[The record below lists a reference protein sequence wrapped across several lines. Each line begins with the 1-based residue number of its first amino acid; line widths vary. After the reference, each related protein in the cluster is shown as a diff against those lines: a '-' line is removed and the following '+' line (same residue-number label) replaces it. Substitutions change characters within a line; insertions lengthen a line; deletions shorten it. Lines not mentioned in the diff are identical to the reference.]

1 MKKMK
6 RMNTLFA
13 GALAIILSVSLV
25 SCSDDDNS
33 SAETY
38 NTQIKITDSP
48 VDDAEV
54 EAVFITVADVQLDG
68 RSLEGFSK
76 TTIELSA
83 LTNGDT
89 QLLGNLDLEAGDYS
103 NLKLILDT
111 QTDAAG
117 NAPANYVT
125 TQSNGTVALTVTN
138 PELQV
143 NETVSVLAQA
153 GNVLVIDFDLR
164 KALVAKA
171 DGTYD
176 FAVSSQLSNSL
187 RVSNTLQSGMIQGT
201 ANSTLGGSNRTIIAF
216 AYEQGTFT
224 EADAEANANGVRF
237 ANAVTSSVTTG
248 TNNQFSLHFLEAG
261 NYEVQFASFVDDN
274 NDGRLEFEGRIET
287 SSNTAIEL
295 NNISVGANTTTTL
308 DLSLLAVL
316 GL

>member
-176 FAVSSQLSNSL
+176 FAVNSQLSNSL

>member
-1 MKKMK
+1 MK
-6 RMNTLFA
+6 RMNPLIA
-13 GALAIILSVSLV
+13 GALAIFLSVSLV
-25 SCSDDDNS
+25 SCSNDDDNS
-33 SAETY
+33 SGTTDTY

-68 RSLEGFSK
+68 RSLEGFTK

-89 QLLGNLDLEAGDYS
+89 QFLGNLDLEAGDYN
-103 NLKLILDT
+103 NLQLILDT
-111 QTDAAG
+111 QTDASG
-117 NAPANYVT
+117 NSPANYVT
-125 TQSNGTVALTVTN
+125 TQSNGTVALTVSD
-138 PELQV
+138 PQLQV
-143 NETVSVLAQA
+143 NETVTVLAQT
-153 GNVLVIDFDLR
+153 GNELVIDFDLR

-176 FAVSSQLSNSL
+176 FVIGSQLSNSL
-187 RVSNTLQSGMIQGT
+187 RVSNTLQAGVIAGT
-201 ANSTLGGSNRTIIAF
+201 ATNTLGGSNRTIIAF

-224 EADAEANANGVRF
+224 EAEADENANGVRF
-237 ANAVTSSVTTG
+237 ANAVTSSATAG
-248 TNNQFSLHFLEAG
+248 SDNQFSLHFLQEG

-287 SSNTAIEL
+287 SSNTAINL
-295 NNISVGANTTTTL
+295 NNVNVDANTTTTL
-308 DLSLLAVL
+308 DLNLLTVL